1 MKQPP
6 LTIPSTIDVPQAVRH
21 STPNGTPIYVVDL
34 PEYEVVRLS
43 FVFHA
48 GTVTQHHPFTAS
60 ATANM
65 LAEGSENMTS
75 QQIAERLDYYGSYF
89 DINIDR
95 DYSYITFCTLS
106 KFFAETAEVIEEVLL
121 RPTFP
126 ETEVATYRDKRRQQ
140 LTIERR
146 KVETVAREKF
156 AHSIFGPT
164 HPYGISYPESAY
176 DSLSRE
182 NIVEHY
188 RRCYTAERCIV
199 VCSGSI
205 SAPVLER
212 ITAIAAQLGSSAE
225 VSKPVFPPFESSH
238 KVRVQHDGAVQSSI
252 RMGRLL
258 FPRTHEDFVPMQV
271 LSTVLGGYFGSR
283 LMQNLR
289 ERNGFTYGV
298 FSAMVNFQ
306 QAGYLAIATQVG
318 SKVTG
323 EALQQIAAEIE
334 TLRQEPIPEQELA
347 LVKNIMA
354 GEMMR
359 ILDGPFGI
367 ADVTTENILC
377 GFDNSQIAKNLD
389 RIRRTTSEE
398 LLALAQRYLA
408 PEDIITV
415 VAGDFSGDFSGDLQ

>member
-1 MKQPP
+1 MTQPP
-6 LTIPSTIDVPQAVRH
+6 LTIPSTIEVPQAVRH
-21 STPNGTPIYVVDL
+21 TAPNGTPIYAINC
-34 PEYEVVRLS
+34 PEYEVVRVS

-48 GTVTQHHPFTAS
+48 GTITQRHPFTAS

-106 KFFAETAEVIEEVLL
+106 KFFAQTAEVIEEVIL

-126 ETEVATYRDKRRQQ
+126 EREVSIYSAKRRQQ

-146 KVETVAREKF
+146 KVETIARENF
-156 AHSIFGPT
+156 AQAIFGKS

-176 DSLSRE
+176 DTLCRE
-182 NIVEHY
+182 DIYEHY
-188 RRCYTAERCIV
+188 QRRYTAENCIV
-199 VCSGSI
+199 ICSGSI
-205 SAPVLER
+205 SEDVLKR
-212 ITAIAAQLGSSAE
+212 ITDITAQIHNSVEKDEIA
-225 VSKPVFPPFESSH
+225 FPPFDTKHEIL
-238 KVRVQHDGAVQSSI
+238 VQHDGAVQSSI

-258 FPRTHEDFVPMQV
+258 FTRAHEDFIPMQV
-271 LSTVLGGYFGSR
+271 LSTTLGGYFGSR

-306 QAGYLAIATQVG
+306 NTGYLAIATQVG
-318 SKVTG
+318 TDVT
-323 EALQQIAAEIE
+323 EQALEQIAIEID
-334 TLRQEPIPEQELA
+334 TLRNELVSGQELS

-377 GFDNSQIAKNLD
+377 GFNNSHIADNLH
-389 RIRRTTSEE
+389 RIRTTTPEE
-398 LLALAQRYLA
+398 IRALAQKYLD
-408 PEDIITV
+408 PNDIVTV
-415 VAGDFSGDFSGDLQ
+415 VAGDFS

>member
-6 LTIPSTIDVPQAVRH
+6 LVIPTQIAVPAAQLHTA
-21 STPNGTPIYVVDL
+21 SNGAKIYAINC
-34 PEYEVVRLS
+34 PEYEVVRIS

-48 GTVTQHHPFTAS
+48 GTTTQRHPFTAS

-65 LAEGSENMTS
+65 MAEGTELYTS
-75 QQIAERLDYYGSYF
+75 QQIAEKLDYHGSYF

-95 DYSYITFCTLS
+95 DYAYITFCCLS
-106 KFFAETAEVIEEVLL
+106 KFFAQTAEVIEQVILH
-121 RPTFP
+121 PTFP
-126 ETEVATYRDKRRQQ
+126 ESEVLTYRTKRKQQ
-140 LTIERR
+140 LSIERR
-146 KVETVAREKF
+146 KVETLARENF
-156 AHSIFGPT
+156 AHAMFGAS
-164 HPYGISYPESAY
+164 HPYGISYNEAEY
-176 DSLSRE
+176 DTLSSEILR
-182 NIVEHY
+182 EHY
-188 RRCYTAERCIV
+188 TRCYTAERCIV

-205 SAPVLER
+205 SDDVLARATR
-212 ITAIAAQLGSSAE
+212 IAEQLRTATVAE
-225 VSKPVFPPFESSH
+225 TLAMPPFETTHSMCIPH
-238 KVRVQHDGAVQSSI
+238 PGAVQSSI

-258 FPRTHEDFVPMQV
+258 FPRTHEDFIPMQV

-289 ERNGFTYGV
+289 EHNGFTYGV

-318 SKVTG
+318 AEVT
-323 EALQQIAAEIE
+323 EQALQEINNEIE
-334 TLRQEPIPEQELA
+334 LLRTQPVAEEELQ

-377 GFDNSQIAKNLD
+377 GFDNSYIQHNLE
-389 RIRRTTSEE
+389 RIRQTTPEE
-398 LLALAQRYLA
+398 ILSLAQRYLA
-408 PEDIITV
+408 PEDLVTV
-415 VAGDFSGDFSGDLQ
+415 VVGDFE

>member
-6 LTIPSTIDVPQAVRH
+6 LTIPSTIDVQQAVCH
-21 STPNGTPIYVVDL
+21 TAQNGTPIYAINC

-48 GTVTQHHPFTAS
+48 GTITQRHPFTAS

-65 LAEGSENMTS
+65 LAEGSQNMTS

-106 KFFAETAEVIEEVLL
+106 KFFSQTAEVIEEVIL
-121 RPTFP
+121 RPIFP
-126 ETEVATYRDKRRQQ
+126 EKEVAIYSAKRRQQ

-146 KVETVAREKF
+146 KVETIARENF
-156 AHSIFGPT
+156 AQAIFGKS

-176 DSLSRE
+176 DSLCRK
-182 NIVEHY
+182 NISEHY
-188 RRCYTAERCIV
+188 RNRYTAENCIV

-205 SAPVLER
+205 NEQVLER
-212 ITAIAAQLGSSAE
+212 IMAITGQIPHAQQSE
-225 VSKPVFPPFESSH
+225 QIVFPQFH
-238 KVRVQHDGAVQSSI
+238 TQHNVRVQHDGAVQSSI

-258 FPRTHEDFVPMQV
+258 FTRSHEDFIPMQV
-271 LSTVLGGYFGSR
+271 LSTALGGYFGSR

-306 QAGYLAIATQVG
+306 HTGYLAIATQVG
-318 SKVTG
+318 TEVT
-323 EALQQIAAEIE
+323 EQALEQIAGEIE
-334 TLRQEPIPEQELA
+334 TLRNHPIPEQELL

-377 GFDNSQIAKNLD
+377 GFDNSHIAYNLS
-389 RIRRTTSEE
+389 RIRNTTSEE
-398 LLALAQRYLA
+398 LQALAQKYLD
-408 PEDIITV
+408 PKDIVTV
-415 VAGDFSGDFSGDLQ
+415 VAGDFN

>member
-1 MKQPP
+1 MTQPP
-6 LTIPSTIDVPQAVRH
+6 LTIPSTIEVPQAVRH
-21 STPNGTPIYVVDL
+21 TAPNGTPIYAINC
-34 PEYEVVRLS
+34 PEYEVVRVS

-48 GTVTQHHPFTAS
+48 GTITQRHPFTAS

-106 KFFAETAEVIEEVLL
+106 KFFAQTAEVIEEVIL

-126 ETEVATYRDKRRQQ
+126 VREVSIYSAKRRQQ

-146 KVETVAREKF
+146 KVETIARENF
-156 AHSIFGPT
+156 AQAIFGKS

-176 DSLSRE
+176 DTLCRE
-182 NIVEHY
+182 DIYEHY
-188 RRCYTAERCIV
+188 QRRYTAENCIV
-199 VCSGSI
+199 ICSGSI
-205 SAPVLER
+205 DEDVLKR
-212 ITAIAAQLGSSAE
+212 ITDITAQIHNSAE
-225 VSKPVFPPFESSH
+225 KDEITFPPFDTQHE
-238 KVRVQHDGAVQSSI
+238 VLVQHDGAVQSSI

-258 FPRTHEDFVPMQV
+258 FTRAHEDFIPMQV
-271 LSTVLGGYFGSR
+271 LSTTLGGYFGSR

-306 QAGYLAIATQVG
+306 NTGYLAIATQVG
-318 SKVTG
+318 TDVT
-323 EALQQIAAEIE
+323 EQALEQIAIEID
-334 TLRQEPIPEQELA
+334 TLRNELVPEQELS

-377 GFDNSQIAKNLD
+377 GFDNSHIADNLR
-389 RIRRTTSEE
+389 RIRTTTPEE
-398 LLALAQRYLA
+398 IRALAQKYLD
-408 PEDIITV
+408 PNDIVTV
-415 VAGDFSGDFSGDLQ
+415 VAGDFS

>member
-1 MKQPP
+1 MTQPP
-6 LTIPSTIDVPQAVRH
+6 LTIPSTIEVPQAVRH
-21 STPNGTPIYVVDL
+21 TAPNGTPIYAINC
-34 PEYEVVRLS
+34 PEYEVVRVS

-48 GTVTQHHPFTAS
+48 GTITQRHPFTAS

-106 KFFAETAEVIEEVLL
+106 KFFAQTAEVIEEVIL

-126 ETEVATYRDKRRQQ
+126 EREVSIYSAKRRQQ

-146 KVETVAREKF
+146 KVETIARENF
-156 AHSIFGPT
+156 AQAIFGKS

-176 DSLSRE
+176 DTLCRE
-182 NIVEHY
+182 DIYEHY
-188 RRCYTAERCIV
+188 QRRYTAENCIV
-199 VCSGSI
+199 ICSGSI
-205 SAPVLER
+205 SEDVLKR
-212 ITAIAAQLGSSAE
+212 ITDITSQIHNSAE
-225 VSKPVFPPFESSH
+225 KDEIAFPPFDTQHE
-238 KVRVQHDGAVQSSI
+238 VLVQHDGAVQSSI

-258 FPRTHEDFVPMQV
+258 FTRAHEDFIPMQV
-271 LSTVLGGYFGSR
+271 LSTTLGGYFGSR

-306 QAGYLAIATQVG
+306 NTGYLAIATQVG
-318 SKVTG
+318 TDVT
-323 EALQQIAAEIE
+323 EQALEQIAIEID
-334 TLRQEPIPEQELA
+334 TLRNELVSEQELS

-377 GFDNSQIAKNLD
+377 GFDNSHIVDNLH
-389 RIRRTTSEE
+389 RIRTTTPEE
-398 LLALAQRYLA
+398 IRSLAQKYLD
-408 PEDIITV
+408 PKDIVTV
-415 VAGDFSGDFSGDLQ
+415 VAGDFS

>member
-1 MKQPP
+1 MTQPP
-6 LTIPSTIDVPQAVRH
+6 LTIPHDITVPAAERIAA
-21 STPNGTPIYVVDL
+21 SNGTPIYIINT

-48 GTVTQHHPFTAS
+48 GSTTQLHPFTAS

-65 LAEGSENMTS
+65 LAEGSEELTA

-95 DYSYITFCTLS
+95 DHSYITFCTLS
-106 KFFAETAEVIEEVLL
+106 KFFSQTAEVIEQIILH
-121 RPTFP
+121 PTFP
-126 ETEVATYRDKRRQQ
+126 DEEVATYRTKRRQM
-140 LTIERR
+140 LDVERR
-146 KVETVAREKF
+146 KVQTIARENF
-156 AHSIFGPT
+156 AKAMFGAK
-164 HPYGISYPESAY
+164 HPYGVSYATDDY
-176 DSLSRE
+176 DNLQRE
-182 NIVEHY
+182 AIVEHY
-188 RRCYTAERCIV
+188 INRYTAENCLV
-199 VCSGSI
+199 VCSGKI
-205 SAPVLER
+205 DHRTRER
-212 ITAIAAQLGSSAE
+212 IMEITDQLPRRAE
-225 VSKPVFPPFESSH
+225 SQIVTLPPFQTTHSM
-238 KVRVQHDGAVQSSI
+238 RIQHDGAVQSSI
-252 RMGRLL
+252 RMGRML
-258 FPRTHEDFVPMQV
+258 FERSHPDFIPMQV

-318 SKVTG
+318 AEVTD
-323 EALQQIAAEIE
+323 EAQRQILLEIE
-334 TLRQEPIPEQELA
+334 RLRNEAVSIEELE

-377 GFDNSQIAKNLD
+377 GFDNSRINYNLQ
-389 RIRRTTSEE
+389 RIRQTTPEE
-398 LLALAQRYLA
+398 LLTLAQKYLRE
-408 PEDIITV
+408 EDLVSV
-415 VAGDFSGDFSGDLQ
+415 VVGDLENNE

>member
-1 MKQPP
+1 MMTQPP
-6 LTIPSTIDVPQAVRH
+6 LTIPNRIDIQRAEKVVAD
-21 STPNGTPIYVVDL
+21 NGTPIYVL
-34 PEYEVVRLS
+34 NCPEYEVVRLS

-48 GTVTQHHPFTAS
+48 GTITQARPFVAS

-65 LAEGSENMTS
+65 LAEGSAKYS
-75 QQIAERLDYYGSYF
+75 AQQIAEGLDYYGSYF

-95 DYSYITFCTLS
+95 DYSYISFCALS
-106 KFFAETAEVIEEVLL
+106 KFFAPTSDLIEEVIL

-126 ETEVATYRDKRRQQ
+126 ASELAIYCAKRKQQ
-140 LTIERR
+140 LAIERR
-146 KVETVAREKF
+146 KVETIARENF
-156 AHSIFGPT
+156 AKAIFGEN
-164 HPYGISYPESAY
+164 HPYGISYPEAEY
-176 DSLSRE
+176 DTMTSE
-182 NIVEHY
+182 DIKAHY
-188 RRCYTAERCIV
+188 RNHYTAKNCIV
-199 VCSGSI
+199 VCSGNITSD
-205 SAPVLER
+205 VLER
-212 ITAIAAQLGSSAE
+212 IKSITSSLPCSKTSCKIQLPEFST
-225 VSKPVFPPFESSH
+225 SH
-238 KVRVQHDGAVQSSI
+238 NIRIQHDGAMQSSI

-258 FPRTHEDFVPMQV
+258 FPRTHEDFIPMQV

-306 QAGYLAIATQVG
+306 HTGYLALATQVG
-318 SKVTG
+318 TEVT
-323 EALQQIAAEIE
+323 ELALSEIYKEIE
-334 TLRQEPIPEQELA
+334 ILRTELIPEEELE

-377 GFDNSQIAKNLD
+377 GFDNSHIQQNLE
-389 RIRRTTSEE
+389 RIRRTSPEE
-398 LLALAQRYLA
+398 LLSLAQRYLK

-415 VAGDFSGDFSGDLQ
+415 VVGDFN

>member
-1 MKQPP
+1 MTQPP
-6 LTIPSTIDVPQAVRH
+6 LTIPSTIEVPQAVRH
-21 STPNGTPIYVVDL
+21 TAPNGTPIYAINC
-34 PEYEVVRLS
+34 PEYEVVRVS

-48 GTVTQHHPFTAS
+48 GTITQRHPFTAS

-106 KFFAETAEVIEEVLL
+106 KFFAQTAEVIEEVIL

-126 ETEVATYRDKRRQQ
+126 EREVSIYSAKRRQQ

-146 KVETVAREKF
+146 KVETIARENF
-156 AHSIFGPT
+156 AQAIFGKN

-176 DSLSRE
+176 DTLCRE
-182 NIVEHY
+182 EINEHY
-188 RRCYTAERCIV
+188 QRRYTAENCIV
-199 VCSGSI
+199 ICSGSI
-205 SAPVLER
+205 DEDVLKR
-212 ITAIAAQLGSSAE
+212 ITDITAQIHNSAE
-225 VSKPVFPPFESSH
+225 KDEIAFPPFDTQHE
-238 KVRVQHDGAVQSSI
+238 VLVQHDGAVQSSI

-258 FPRTHEDFVPMQV
+258 FTRAHEDFIPMQV
-271 LSTVLGGYFGSR
+271 LSTTLGGYFGSR

-306 QAGYLAIATQVG
+306 NTGYLAIATQVG
-318 SKVTG
+318 TDVT
-323 EALQQIAAEIE
+323 EQALEQIAIEID
-334 TLRQEPIPEQELA
+334 TLRNELVSEQELS

-377 GFDNSQIAKNLD
+377 GFDNSHIADNLS
-389 RIRRTTSEE
+389 RIRTTTPEE
-398 LLALAQRYLA
+398 IRSLAQKYLD
-408 PEDIITV
+408 PNDIVTV
-415 VAGDFSGDFSGDLQ
+415 VAGDFS

>member
-1 MKQPP
+1 MTQPP
-6 LTIPSTIDVPQAVRH
+6 LTIPSTIEVPQAVRH
-21 STPNGTPIYVVDL
+21 TAPNGTPIYAINC
-34 PEYEVVRLS
+34 PEYEVVRVS

-48 GTVTQHHPFTAS
+48 GTITQRHPFTAS

-106 KFFAETAEVIEEVLL
+106 KFFAQTAEVIEEVIL

-126 ETEVATYRDKRRQQ
+126 EREVSIYSAKRRQQ

-146 KVETVAREKF
+146 KVETIARENF
-156 AHSIFGPT
+156 AQAIFGKS

-176 DSLSRE
+176 DTLCRE
-182 NIVEHY
+182 DINEHY
-188 RRCYTAERCIV
+188 QRRYTAENCIV
-199 VCSGSI
+199 ICSGSI
-205 SAPVLER
+205 SEDVLKR
-212 ITAIAAQLGSSAE
+212 ITDITAQIHNSAE
-225 VSKPVFPPFESSH
+225 KDEIAFPPFDTQHE
-238 KVRVQHDGAVQSSI
+238 VLVQHNGAVQSSI

-258 FPRTHEDFVPMQV
+258 FTRAHEDFIPMQV
-271 LSTVLGGYFGSR
+271 LSTTLGGYFGSR

-306 QAGYLAIATQVG
+306 NTGYLAIATQVG
-318 SKVTG
+318 TDVT
-323 EALQQIAAEIE
+323 EQALEQIAIEID
-334 TLRQEPIPEQELA
+334 TLRNELVSEQELS

-377 GFDNSQIAKNLD
+377 GFDNSHIADNLR
-389 RIRRTTSEE
+389 RIRTTTPEE
-398 LLALAQRYLA
+398 IRALAQKYLD
-408 PEDIITV
+408 PNDIVTV
-415 VAGDFSGDFSGDLQ
+415 VAGDFS